1 MRYYFSA
8 IIVCSLLIAQASSE
22 NWPQWRGPSLNSVS
36 SEINL
41 PISWSQTENIAWK
54 LAMPAWSGS
63 TPIIWKDYIF
73 LNVAEGDDL
82 YLWCVDRNE
91 GKPLWKRKL
100 GGGNTKRRKQNMSSP
115 SPVTDGNK
123 VWVLTGTGVV
133 KAFDF
138 EGHELWER
146 NLQEDYGSFG
156 LNWGYASSPL
166 LHEDSIYIQV
176 LHGMRTDDPS
186 YVLSIDKITG
196 KNRWRV
202 TRPTDALRESPDAYS
217 TPTILHYQ
225 GEVQLVVVGGDYV
238 TGHSLA
244 TGIELWRSGG
254 LNPLRDRAYRT
265 VASATVEKDLI
276 FVPSRRRP
284 LLAIRAG
291 GRGDVTESHR
301 AWSTNNGPDVP
312 TPVTDGKY
320 LYILGDRGVMW
331 CLDIRTGKEI
341 WGPQRA
347 RPGTYSAS
355 PVLADGKV
363 YVTSE
368 DGVTTVF
375 SASSQFEILSEN
387 DLGGYTLASPAISE
401 GQIFIRTD
409 SHVYCIG
416 ERK

>member
-1 MRYYFSA
+1 
-8 IIVCSLLIAQASSE
+8 
-22 NWPQWRGPSLNSVS
+22 
-36 SEINL
+36 
-41 PISWSQTENIAWK
+41 
-54 LAMPAWSGS
+54 MPAWSGA
-63 TPIIWKDYIF
+63 TPIIWEDYIF
-73 LNVAEGDDL
+73 LNVADGNDL
-82 YLWCVDRNE
+82 FLWCVDRN
-91 GKPLWKRKL
+91 GGHPVWKSRL
-100 GGGNTKRRKQNMSSP
+100 GGGNAKVRKQNMSSP
-115 SPVTDGNK
+115 SPVTDGHK

-133 KAFDF
+133 KAFNF
-138 EGHELWER
+138 QGHELWAR

-166 LHEDSIYIQV
+166 LYEDSIYIQV

-186 YVLSIDKITG
+186 YVLSIDKETG

-202 TRPTDALRESPDAYS
+202 IRPTDALRESPDAYS
-217 TPTILHYQ
+217 TPTLLHHQ
-225 GEVQLVVVGGDYV
+225 GKVQLVICGGDYV
-238 TGHSLA
+238 TGHSLE
-244 TGIELWRSGG
+244 TGKELWRAGG
-254 LNPLRDRAYRT
+254 LNPLRDRNYRT

-291 GRGDVTESHR
+291 GLGDVTESHR

-312 TPVTDGKY
+312 TPVTDGRY
-320 LYILGDRGVMW
+320 LYILGDKGVMW
-331 CLDIRTGKEI
+331 CLDVRTGKEI
-341 WGPQRA
+341 WGRKRA

-368 DGVTTVF
+368 DGVTTVL
-375 SASSQFEILSEN
+375 SASSQFKILSEN
-387 DLGGYTLASPAISE
+387 DLDGYTLASPAISD

-416 ERK
+416 NRR